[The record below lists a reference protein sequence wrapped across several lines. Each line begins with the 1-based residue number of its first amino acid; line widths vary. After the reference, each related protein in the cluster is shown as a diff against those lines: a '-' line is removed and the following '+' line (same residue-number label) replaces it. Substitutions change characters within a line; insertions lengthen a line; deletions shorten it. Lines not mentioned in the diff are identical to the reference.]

1 MSEYGLDFLE
11 LSDIGNSP
19 LKDLPSSKIYKIFND
34 NNNTDNSDGNCA
46 GVKSY
51 NGNDEVK
58 NLCKKF
64 EKNSKELG
72 TLVVNNVNLGARCS
86 YLTYWIY
93 DEIRKKLNNISYE
106 NDRKSII
113 KEFNEASSNIFRS
126 LMYSGHGCLIT
137 IEDNFN
143 ELRDEKILY
152 DYFKNCDTII
162 EYAKKKDKNGCTD
175 YYTYLNSIKEYYKK
189 KKEEEYCCSSNF
201 SVCEDYFKC
210 EDKYDPEVILSKLN
224 CNGDQSTEEAAE
236 IPALPKEA
244 QSETSNLVNG
254 LGHNNFVCTFVEKDK
269 NDGSGLASCAVYPSS
284 PNSFE
289 NPYYSV
295 VNQGDS
301 DSSPTDK
308 EEEAGE
314 EGEETAAKGDS
325 EEKPETGEAVT
336 VPQNDQEQKKC
347 PNGKIAS
354 GPNGK
359 CEEPNVRLSTA
370 IGKMWNGRSPTEAE
384 IEQFRSFSRNYL
396 FGIDDNMLKKNT
408 FRFATGG
415 VLSMGVL
422 MTLFVYY
429 KVIRRFD
436 LKNLYSF
443 FPTSISRKKHF
454 NGHGGMAMHHFGQ
467 GIPGEAIPGPGSA
480 NAENRRLRVAY
491 HSI

>member
-11 LSDIGNSP
+11 LSDIGNS
-19 LKDLPSSKIYKIFND
+19 LKDLPSSKIYKKFND
-34 NNNTDNSDGNCA
+34 SDITGSADGNCA
-46 GVKSY
+46 GVNVY
-51 NGNDEVK
+51 NNDDGVK
-58 NLCKKF
+58 KLCKKF
-64 EKNSKELG
+64 EKNSKELD
-72 TLVVNNVNLGARCS
+72 TLVGKDVIQETRCS

-93 DEIRKKLNNISYE
+93 DEIRKQLNKSSY
-106 NDRKSII
+106 NNHRNSII
-113 KEFNEASSNIFRS
+113 NELDEASFKIFYSLIYSN
-126 LMYSGHGCLIT
+126 HGCQIN
-137 IEDNFN
+137 IEDKF
-143 ELRDEKILY
+143 EEWKEEKILY

-162 EYAKKKDKNGCTD
+162 EYAKDKSKCTD
-175 YYTYLNSIKEYYKK
+175 YYNYVNSIKKYYNKK
-189 KKEEEYCCSSNF
+189 KVNESCCYSRVFECKEFFNCEE
-201 SVCEDYFKC
+201 
-210 EDKYDPEVILSKLN
+210 KYDPDVILSKLK
-224 CNGDQSTEEAAE
+224 CDGDHSTEKTAE
-236 IPALPKEA
+236 TPKLPNEA
-244 QSETSNLVNG
+244 QSETYTPVNRLGYNNLV
-254 LGHNNFVCTFVEKDK
+254 CTRVEEDK
-269 NDGSGLASCAVYPSS
+269 KDGSGLAKCVVYPSS
-284 PNSFE
+284 TSSFQ
-289 NPYYSV
+289 NPYYPV
-295 VNQGDS
+295 ENTGNY
-301 DSSPTDK
+301 DSSPENR

-429 KVIRRFD
+429 KFTPVG
-436 LKNLYSF
+436 SWM
-443 FPTSISRKKHF
+443 SRKFQGKKHM
-454 NGHGGMAMHHFGQ
+454 NGYGGMAMHHFGQ
-467 GIPGEAIPGPGSA
+467 GRPGEAMPGPASA